1 MSTLL
6 RRSRKSPDKGRP
18 AARRDIPPG
27 MRPPPLE
34 PLRNPGLPPAR
45 LLEVHRFLRLN
56 RMLEDKLSGL
66 YRQGKIVGGL
76 YSSLGQESISVGTA
90 CALAPGDLLAPMIRN
105 IGSLLVRGVPPLSLF
120 LQFLARHAGP
130 TGGKDGTLHFDDPG
144 RSIVGPISV
153 LGTLIPVM
161 TGAALAARMRGE
173 ERVALTYIGDGGT
186 STGDF
191 HEGLNLAAVLGL
203 PLVLVVEHNGYAY
216 STPVDRQ
223 FAVDSLAERG
233 PAYGIASES
242 IDGTD
247 VLAVYGGPRTEADGA
262 RARRSWSAGPS
273 AAGGTRSTMTW
284 GTCPGRSWPP
294 GNHGTRSTVS
304 RPFSSKG
311 ATRPGTSCDRSRRPS
326 RRSSTRPRGRR
337 SAART
342 RRLGRRCG
350 ACTPGA
356 IEGADAGEA
365 AEQTGA
371 RSGRPARRPGPGG
384 RGRAGP
390 GRRRAP
396 QDAVLHEADARP
408 GVPHRAQ
415 ALPSGQDR
423 RRRLRGARPGGDLGG
438 SRHARPAGRRR
449 GGGRHCLPVAPRHGR
464 VPHAGCVPRQDP
476 GPVHGTRRRPD
487 ARPGRQHAHGRS
499 AAPARR

>member
-56 RMLEDKLSGL
+56 RMLEDRLSAL

-76 YSSLGQESISVGTA
+76 YSSLGQEAISVGTA

-144 RSIVGPISV
+144 RSLIGPISH

-161 TGAALAARMRGE
+161 AGAALAARMRGQD
-173 ERVALTYIGDGGT
+173 RVALTYIGDGGT

-247 VLAVYGGPRTEADGA
+247 VLAVYA
-262 RARRSWSAGPS
+262 
-273 AAGGTRSTMTW
+273 
-284 GTCPGRSWPP
+284 
-294 GNHGTRSTVS
+294 
-304 RPFSSKG
+304 
-311 ATRPGTSCDRSRRPS
+311 ATRRAAE
-326 RRSSTRPRGRR
+326 RGRR
-337 SAART
+337 
-342 RRLGRRCG
+342 G
-350 ACTPGA
+350 
-356 IEGADAGEA
+356 EGPTLLEC
-365 AEQTGA
+365 
-371 RSGRPARRPGPGG
+371 
-384 RGRAGP
+384 RAF
-390 GRRRAP
+390 
-396 QDAVLHEADARP
+396 
-408 GVPHRAQ
+408 
-415 ALPSGQDR
+415 
-423 RRRLRGARPGGDLGG
+423 
-438 SRHARPAGRRR
+438 RRR
-449 GGGRHCLPVAPRHGR
+449 G
-464 VPHAGCVPRQDP
+464 HAEHDDMRYVPREVVAAWEPRDP
-476 GPVHGTRRRPD
+476 IDRFEAFLVEGGHATRDELRSVEETLAAELD
-487 ARPGRQHAHGRS
+487 EAARQALGSPYPPPGETLRGVYAGGD
-499 AAPARR
+499 